1 MGSTTLTDYAMGITF
16 AFSVAYMLLA
26 VLGKKENE
34 KMALL
39 FSIHS
44 LLMCIALG
52 IWELVGRA

>member
-1 MGSTTLTDYAMGITF
+1 MGTTLTDYAMGIIF
-16 AFSVAYMLLA
+16 AFSVVYMLLA

-34 KMALL
+34 KMALF

-52 IWELVGRA
+52 IWELVRRG

>member
-16 AFSVAYMLLA
+16 ALSIVYMLIA
-26 VLGKKENE
+26 IFSKEENE
-34 KMALL
+34 KKALF

-52 IWELVGRA
+52 VWDLVTRT